1 MMCSAVRGGA
11 VMPGEAADSAKST
24 PVLRT
29 LADKVN
35 WLIDRAHTAGRGPYT
50 NNEVA
55 DLIKKT
61 TGEEISYT
69 QIWKLRNGQAQ
80 NPQMRLIEAMARTF
94 GVPAAFFFPEFDEQQ
109 AGLLQEQVE
118 LLAMIRDAR
127 IDTGQLRAILGL
139 SPEARKAITDLITV
153 TARDEARRRGT
164 PGEDSSTTRRRQS
177 LRDISRSQPSTAPP
191 ADKLKQ

>member
-1 MMCSAVRGGA
+1 MMCSAVQG
-11 VMPGEAADSAKST
+11 GEAMRSEVEDGAESM

-35 WLIDRAHTAGRGPYT
+35 WLIDRAHPAGRGPYT

-55 DLIKKT
+55 DLIEKT
-61 TGEEISYT
+61 TGEQISYT

-127 IDTGQLRAILGL
+127 VDTAQLRAILGL
-139 SPEARKAITDLITV
+139 SPEARRAVTDLIAV
-153 TARDEARRRGT
+153 TARDEAQRRGA
-164 PGEDSSTTRRRQS
+164 PGEGG
-177 LRDISRSQPSTAPP
+177 
-191 ADKLKQ
+191 

>member
-1 MMCSAVRGGA
+1 
-11 VMPGEAADSAKST
+11 
-24 PVLRT
+24 
-29 LADKVN
+29 
-35 WLIDRAHTAGRGPYT
+35 
-50 NNEVA
+50 VA

-94 GVPAAFFFPEFDEQQ
+94 GVPAAFFFPEFDEEQ

-127 IDTGQLRAILGL
+127 VDAEQLRAILGL
-139 SPEARKAITDLITV
+139 SPQALQAITDLIAV
-153 TARDEARRRGT
+153 TARDETRRRGA
-164 PGEDSSTTRRRQS
+164 PGEGG
-177 LRDISRSQPSTAPP
+177 
-191 ADKLKQ
+191 

>member
-1 MMCSAVRGGA
+1 
-11 VMPGEAADSAKST
+11 MPGEAADGAEST

-35 WLIDRAHTAGRGPYT
+35 WLIDRAHPAGRGPFT

-55 DLIKKT
+55 DLIEKT

-94 GVPAAFFFPEFDEQQ
+94 GVPAAFFFPEFDDKQ
-109 AGLLQEQVE
+109 AGLLQQQVE
-118 LLAMIRDAR
+118 LLAMIRDAD
-127 IDTGQLRAILGL
+127 IDAFELRTILGL
-139 SPEARKAITDLITV
+139 SPQARKAITDLIAVTV
-153 TARDEARRRGT
+153 GDDARRRGA
-164 PGEDSSTTRRRQS
+164 PGEDG
-177 LRDISRSQPSTAPP
+177 
-191 ADKLKQ
+191 

>member
-1 MMCSAVRGGA
+1 
-11 VMPGEAADSAKST
+11 MPGEAADSAEGT

-35 WLIDRAHTAGRGPYT
+35 WLIDRAHPACRSPYT

-55 DLIKKT
+55 DLITKT

-94 GVPAAFFFPEFDEQQ
+94 GVPAAFFFPEFDEEQ

-127 IDTGQLRAILGL
+127 IDTEQLRAILGL
-139 SPEARKAITDLITV
+139 SPEARKAITDLIAV
-153 TARDEARRRGT
+153 TSRDEARRRSA
-164 PGEDSSTTRRRQS
+164 PEDDS
-177 LRDISRSQPSTAPP
+177 
-191 ADKLKQ
+191 

>member
-1 MMCSAVRGGA
+1 
-11 VMPGEAADSAKST
+11 MPGEAADSAEGM

-35 WLIDRAHTAGRGPYT
+35 WLIDRAHPAGRGPYT

-55 DLIKKT
+55 DLITKT

-94 GVPAAFFFPEFDEQQ
+94 GVPAAFFFPEFNEEQ

-118 LLAMIRDAR
+118 LLAMIRDAH

-139 SPEARKAITDLITV
+139 SPEARKAITDLIAV
-153 TARDEARRRGT
+153 TARDEAQRRG
-164 PGEDSSTTRRRQS
+164 GAGNDS
-177 LRDISRSQPSTAPP
+177 
-191 ADKLKQ
+191 

>member
-1 MMCSAVRGGA
+1 
-11 VMPGEAADSAKST
+11 MPGEAADSAEGT

-35 WLIDRAHTAGRGPYT
+35 WLIDRAHPAGRGPYT

-94 GVPAAFFFPEFDEQQ
+94 GVPRVSVGGVVRNLDGWRRLGYADSRELPRNGAAEPAQ
-109 AGLLQEQVE
+109 
-118 LLAMIRDAR
+118 LLAVPYFAWANRDGGGMR
-127 IDTGQLRAILGL
+127 VWI
-139 SPEARKAITDLITV
+139 PVTD
-153 TARDEARRRGT
+153 
-164 PGEDSSTTRRRQS
+164 
-177 LRDISRSQPSTAPP
+177 
-191 ADKLKQ
+191 

>member
-1 MMCSAVRGGA
+1 
-11 VMPGEAADSAKST
+11 MPGEAADSAEGT

-35 WLIDRAHTAGRGPYT
+35 WLIDRAHPAGRGPCT

-55 DLIKKT
+55 DLITKT
-61 TGEEISYT
+61 TGQEISYT

-94 GVPAAFFFPEFDEQQ
+94 GVPAAFFFPEFDEKQ

-127 IDTGQLRAILGL
+127 IDTEQLRAILGL
-139 SPEARKAITDLITV
+139 SPEARKAITDLIAV
-153 TARDEARRRGT
+153 TSRDEARRRGT
-164 PGEDSSTTRRRQS
+164 PGD
-177 LRDISRSQPSTAPP
+177 DG
-191 ADKLKQ
+191 

>member
-1 MMCSAVRGGA
+1 
-11 VMPGEAADSAKST
+11 MPGEAADSAEGT

-35 WLIDRAHTAGRGPYT
+35 WLIDRAHPAGRGPYT

-55 DLIKKT
+55 DLITKT

-94 GVPAAFFFPEFDEQQ
+94 GVPAAFFFPSSTRRP
-109 AGLLQEQVE
+109 ALLQEQVE

-127 IDTGQLRAILGL
+127 IDTEQLRAILGL
-139 SPEARKAITDLITV
+139 SPEARKAITDLIAV
-153 TARDEARRRGT
+153 TSRDETRRHGAA
-164 PGEDSSTTRRRQS
+164 GEDG
-177 LRDISRSQPSTAPP
+177 
-191 ADKLKQ
+191 

>member
-1 MMCSAVRGGA
+1 
-11 VMPGEAADSAKST
+11 MPGEAAGSAEST

-35 WLIDRAHTAGRGPYT
+35 WLIDRAHPADRGPYT

-55 DLIKKT
+55 DLIEKT
-61 TGEEISYT
+61 TGEQISYT

-80 NPQMRLIEAMARTF
+80 NPQMRLVEAMAKTF
-94 GVPAAFFFPEFDEQQ
+94 GVPAAFFFPEFDERQ

-127 IDTGQLRAILGL
+127 VDAGQLRAILGL
-139 SPEARKAITDLITV
+139 SPEARKAITDLIAV
-153 TARDEARRRGT
+153 TARDEARRRGAA
-164 PGEDSSTTRRRQS
+164 GEDG
-177 LRDISRSQPSTAPP
+177 
-191 ADKLKQ
+191 

>member
-1 MMCSAVRGGA
+1 
-11 VMPGEAADSAKST
+11 MPGEAADSAEGT

-35 WLIDRAHTAGRGPYT
+35 WLIDRAHPAGRGPYT

-80 NPQMRLIEAMARTF
+80 NPQMRLIEAMPRLLKPK
-94 GVPAAFFFPEFDEQQ
+94 GWFF
-109 AGLLQEQVE
+109 LSW
-118 LLAMIRDAR
+118 
-127 IDTGQLRAILGL
+127 TNWL
-139 SPEARKAITDLITV
+139 SPWGGHSFSPFHYLGPRAGFWVYTNLWRGRRK
-153 TARDEARRRGT
+153 
-164 PGEDSSTTRRRQS
+164 
-177 LRDISRSQPSTAPP
+177 DIPFVNLYPTYIGRILKVLRSQPDLRLVNVAPRYYP
-191 ADKLKQ
+191 ELSFLVRVPIAREFLCWNCATLMQKRS

>member
-1 MMCSAVRGGA
+1 MMPDDAAAGQESA
-11 VMPGEAADSAKST
+11 AA
-24 PVLRT
+24 LRT

-35 WLIDRAHTAGRGPYT
+35 WLIDQAHPAGRGPYT

-80 NPQMRLIEAMARTF
+80 NPQMRLIEAMAKTF
-94 GVPAAFFFPEFDEQQ
+94 GVPAAFFFPEFDEKQ

-127 IDTGQLRAILGL
+127 VDAVQLRAILGL
-139 SPEARKAITDLITV
+139 SPQARKAITDLIAVTV
-153 TARDEARRRGT
+153 GEDARRRAGQD
-164 PGEDSSTTRRRQS
+164 E
-177 LRDISRSQPSTAPP
+177 
-191 ADKLKQ
+191 AD

>member
-1 MMCSAVRGGA
+1 
-11 VMPGEAADSAKST
+11 MPGEAGDGAEST

-35 WLIDRAHTAGRGPYT
+35 WLIDRAHPAGRGPFT

-55 DLIKKT
+55 DLIEKT
-61 TGEEISYT
+61 TGEQISYT

-94 GVPAAFFFPEFDEQQ
+94 GVPAAFFFPEFDEKK

-127 IDTGQLRAILGL
+127 VDTAQLRAILGL
-139 SPEARKAITDLITV
+139 SPEARRAMTDLIAVTV
-153 TARDEARRRGT
+153 GDDARRQAARDES
-164 PGEDSSTTRRRQS
+164 D
-177 LRDISRSQPSTAPP
+177 
-191 ADKLKQ
+191 

>member
-1 MMCSAVRGGA
+1 MRSEAEDGA
-11 VMPGEAADSAKST
+11 EST

-35 WLIDRAHTAGRGPYT
+35 WLIDRAHPPGRGPYT

-55 DLIKKT
+55 DLIEKT
-61 TGEEISYT
+61 TGEQISYT

-80 NPQMRLIEAMARTF
+80 NPQMRLIEAMAKTF

-118 LLAMIRDAR
+118 LLAMIRDAHV
-127 IDTGQLRAILGL
+127 DTEQLRAILAL
-139 SPEARKAITDLITV
+139 SPEARKVITDFITV
-153 TARDEARRRGT
+153 TARDEARRRGA
-164 PGEDSSTTRRRQS
+164 PGETG
-177 LRDISRSQPSTAPP
+177 
-191 ADKLKQ
+191 

>member
-1 MMCSAVRGGA
+1 
-11 VMPGEAADSAKST
+11 MPGEAADGVESA

-35 WLIDRAHTAGRGPYT
+35 WLIERAHPADRGPYT
-50 NNEVA
+50 NAEVA
-55 DLIKKT
+55 ELIEKT

-80 NPQMRLIEAMARTF
+80 NPQMRLIEAMAKTF
-94 GVPAAFFFPEFDEQQ
+94 GVPAAFFFPEFDETQ

-127 IDTGQLRAILGL
+127 IDAVQLRQILGL
-139 SPEARKAITDLITV
+139 SPEARKAITDLIAV
-153 TARDEARRRGT
+153 TARDEARRRGA
-164 PGEDSSTTRRRQS
+164 PREDG
-177 LRDISRSQPSTAPP
+177 
-191 ADKLKQ
+191 

>member
-1 MMCSAVRGGA
+1 
-11 VMPGEAADSAKST
+11 MPGEAADDAEST

-35 WLIDRAHTAGRGPYT
+35 WLIDRAHPAGRGPYT

-55 DLIKKT
+55 DLIEKT
-61 TGEEISYT
+61 TGEQISYT

-94 GVPAAFFFPEFDEQQ
+94 GVPAAFFFPEFDEKQ

-118 LLAMIRDAR
+118 LLAIIRDAR
-127 IDTGQLRAILGL
+127 VDTVQLRAILGL
-139 SPEARKAITDLITV
+139 SPEALRAMTDLIAV
-153 TARDEARRRGT
+153 TARDEARRRGA
-164 PGEDSSTTRRRQS
+164 PGEDG
-177 LRDISRSQPSTAPP
+177 
-191 ADKLKQ
+191 

>member
-1 MMCSAVRGGA
+1 
-11 VMPGEAADSAKST
+11 MPGEAAGSAEGT

-35 WLIDRAHTAGRGPYT
+35 WLIDRAHPAGRGAYT

-80 NPQMRLIEAMARTF
+80 NPQMRLIEAMAKTI
-94 GVPAAFFFPEFDEQQ
+94 GVPAAFFFPEFDEKQ
-109 AGLLQEQVE
+109 AGLLQQQVE
-118 LLAMIRDAR
+118 LLAMIRDAD
-127 IDTGQLRAILGL
+127 IDAFELRTILGL
-139 SPEARKAITDLITV
+139 SPQARKAITDLIAVTV
-153 TARDEARRRGT
+153 GDDARRRAVQDET
-164 PGEDSSTTRRRQS
+164 D
-177 LRDISRSQPSTAPP
+177 
-191 ADKLKQ
+191 

>member
-1 MMCSAVRGGA
+1 MMSSAVQGGA
-11 VMPGEAADSAKST
+11 VMPSEAADGAESM

-35 WLIDRAHTAGRGPYT
+35 WLMDPAARAGRGPYT

-55 DLIKKT
+55 DLIEKT
-61 TGEEISYT
+61 TGEQISYT
-69 QIWKLRNGQAQ
+69 QIWKLRNGKAQ
-80 NPQMRLIEAMARTF
+80 NPQMRLIEAMAKTF
-94 GVPAAFFFPEFDEQQ
+94 GVPAAFFFPEFDEKQ

-127 IDTGQLRAILGL
+127 IDTEQLRAILGL
-139 SPEARKAITDLITV
+139 SPEARRAITDLIAV

-164 PGEDSSTTRRRQS
+164 AEEDS
-177 LRDISRSQPSTAPP
+177 
-191 ADKLKQ
+191 